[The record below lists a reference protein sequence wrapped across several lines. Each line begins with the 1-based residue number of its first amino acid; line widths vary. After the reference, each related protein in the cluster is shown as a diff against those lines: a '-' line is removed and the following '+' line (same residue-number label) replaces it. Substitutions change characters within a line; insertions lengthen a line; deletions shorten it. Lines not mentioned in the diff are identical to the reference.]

1 MPDRLARLL
10 CRLLGH
16 AWRLGGLRLDG
27 SRQRVCRRCWRWL

>member
-10 CRLLGH
+10 CR

-27 SRQRVCRRCWRWL
+27 TRQRVCRRCSRWEG